1 MALTWLHVSDFHL
14 SDKVLYDQEVI
25 LRSLVSSVKHFR
37 EEGHVPDL
45 IFATGDIA
53 SNGTAKEYDVATK
66 FFDDL
71 CDAAG
76 LNRDRLFIIPG
87 NHDVDRKMGKGLVRT
102 LDTKEDADEYFDLG
116 TPTPHLTHKFHAFSE
131 WYNDYFKTIRSFPTN
146 TTCSPVEIV
155 TINNC
160 RIAILPLNSALFCID
175 DHDHQK
181 LFIGRRCLDAAKKL
195 LAAADLTIALTHHPL
210 DWLSKVE
217 QTNITAALG
226 KSVDLLL
233 HGHYHETETASIVSA
248 DGGYLKLAAGASY
261 QKREWPNSAMYA
273 TCEKNQVTIFPI
285 RYEDSPRE
293 VWTLD
298 TSLFPS
304 PSYIGSFLIPGLTNP
319 CTSVPSPV
327 TSSENNGNTSLRTRN
342 SQPTSS
348 IPASLVR
355 IVKILIASPGD
366 VIQERTMAEKVILD
380 WNARH
385 QTSRIRLEAVL
396 WERYA
401 APENRGDGKGPQEP
415 INRQLVD
422 ECDFAIGIFWTR
434 IGTPTKTA
442 PGGAVEEVQR
452 ILARQKPVMLY
463 FSNVAYRRNEIE
475 LDQIEKLDAFRT
487 AMLTDGLVC
496 KYDER
501 HEFESKLS
509 HHLELRL
516 PDWYPDGLVDSGE
529 ESHHD
534 LKELLSYQATLKADL
549 GSITMLGLSGV
560 ESVKV
565 NLDDNTFVPLRL
577 SDKPKVDCFCDGQ
590 NIRQGNERDER
601 IFYPDELMKRSFHD
615 GRGLRLLL
623 VIGDPGAGKTTLLKY
638 YTLCALD
645 PERSVRLGFAGRINV
660 FYLPLREL
668 LRHEK
673 NDEKLHYDSLPVNLS
688 LWYKRH
694 HHTLTEDVFND
705 WLQAGTSL
713 VLLDGLDEISNI
725 EERKEVCQ
733 WIDHAWSGFS
743 KVFFVV
749 TSRATGYRK
758 DEEIELESDYD
769 RADVQDFKLEQQ
781 DRFIKNWFTAA
792 FLKESCDEGVDK
804 NEWQRVQ
811 SAKADERTTKMVA
824 HLQKVKNKGLRQL
837 AAIPMILQIMVILWK
852 EQDYMPESR
861 VKLYD
866 AALNYMLE
874 NKDKRR
880 GIVPDFTKTGSE
892 VTPYIS
898 ADRARWVLAPVALWM
913 QVLLHSDKAGKNEM
927 QTQMQAWLDNFDNAP
942 SVAEFCKYLVDRAGV
957 LVTSGKD
964 YWFRHKTFREY
975 LSGIELVKNVP
986 RAPDDLDIVISSFG
1000 EDWWDEPIKFF
1011 IAQGDADNF
1020 DLFMAKL
1027 FESPVTEDLTQGR
1040 QLLLQT
1046 IIEEAPQKKI
1056 NALCKKLLDPTTTAG
1071 RQWVILDC
1079 LKAIGKPAALDTLL
1093 EFSAKELDKKSA
1105 ENNDVL
1111 DRAEEVI
1118 LALGGKAL
1126 ERAIEKS
1133 ISGKPLSI
1141 RNPHEQNAEYILI
1154 PGGNYWYSA
1163 MKKAVD
1169 VADCYIAK
1177 YPVTNKLYRL
1187 FISWLA
1193 EKDSGKNHASA
1204 FRAELKRI
1212 SQSTEWG
1219 SEFGDYLKGESDL
1232 VLLFRSEND
1241 EDRKFGGENQPVVGI
1256 TWYAAQAYSLWLS
1269 MQENSAKRYRLAHE
1283 VEWEWAAGGKQ
1294 GTTGQEV
1301 RKYPWLEEKGEAN
1314 PKLLNFSKSNIGATT
1329 PVGSYPDGATP
1340 EGLYDMAGNVWEWCS
1355 DWYGSDGLFTNLL
1368 GPETG
1373 SYRVLR
1379 GGSWGSYAEYCQS
1392 AYRSYSLPD
1401 FRSSYIGF
1409 RPVFVP

>member
-14 SDKVLYDQEVI
+14 SDKGPYSQEVI

-53 SNGTAKEYDVATK
+53 QNGKAKEYESATK

-71 CDAAG
+71 LDAAG

-87 NHDVDRKMGKGLVRT
+87 NHDVDRKKGKWSHRN
-102 LDTKEDADEYFDLG
+102 LDNAEDVNEYFDPEATFPQLRD
-116 TPTPHLTHKFHAFSE
+116 KFQAFSS
-131 WYNDYFKTIRSFPTN
+131 WYNDYFKTIRTFPTN

-155 TINNC
+155 PINGL
-160 RIAILPLNSALFCID
+160 RIAVLPLNSALFCID

-181 LFIGRRCLDAAKKL
+181 LFIGRRCLNEAKKQ
-195 LAAADLTIALTHHPL
+195 LAAVDLAIALIHHPL
-210 DWLSKVE
+210 DWLSPIE
-217 QTNITAALG
+217 RSNIKAALG
-226 KSVDLLL
+226 ESVDLLL
-233 HGHYHETETASIVSA
+233 QGHYHETETEGIVSA
-248 DGGYLKLAAGASY
+248 NGGYLKLAAGASY
-261 QKREWPNSAMYA
+261 QTGKWPNTAMYA
-273 TCEKNQVTIFPI
+273 TVDCNKVTIFPI

-293 VWTLD
+293 VWALD
-298 TSLFPS
+298 TSVFPS
-304 PSYIGSFLIPGLTNP
+304 PSYSKSFLIPGRTNP
-319 CTSVPSPV
+319 CTSVPSTV
-327 TSSENNGNTSLRTRN
+327 TSSENKGNTSLRTRN

-348 IPASLVR
+348 IPAPLVR

-434 IGTPTKTA
+434 IGTPTKIA

-487 AMLTDGLVC
+487 AMQTDGLVC
-496 KYDER
+496 EYDER

-529 ESHHD
+529 DTHRD
-534 LKELLSYQATLKADL
+534 LKELIAYQETLKTDL
-549 GSITMLGLSGV
+549 GSIAMLGLPGV
-560 ESVKV
+560 DSFKV

-577 SDKPKVDCFCDGQ
+577 SDKPKEDCFCDGQ
-590 NIRQGNERDER
+590 NIRPENEMGER
-601 IFYPDELMKRSFHD
+601 VFYPDELMRRSFHD

-638 YTLCALD
+638 YALCALD
-645 PERSVRLGFAGRINV
+645 QERSVRLGFSGRVHV

-668 LRHEK
+668 VRHDKE
-673 NDEKLHYDSLPVNLS
+673 NEEAYYDSLPVNLS

-694 HHTLTEDVFND
+694 HHTLAEDVFRD
-705 WLQAGTSL
+705 WLQDGDSL
-713 VLLDGLDEISNI
+713 VLLDGLDEISNT
-725 EERKEVCQ
+725 EKRKEVCQ

-743 KVFFVV
+743 KAFFVV

-769 RADVQDFKLEQQ
+769 RADVQDFKQDQQ
-781 DRFIKNWFTAA
+781 ERFIKNWLTAA

-874 NKDKRR
+874 KKDKRR

-913 QVLLHSDKAGKNEM
+913 QVLLHSDKAGKDEM
-927 QTQMQAWLDNFDNAP
+927 QTQMRAWLDNFDNAP
-942 SVAEFCKYLVDRAGV
+942 SVTEFCKYLVDRAGV

-975 LSGIELVKNVP
+975 LSGIELVKNVL
-986 RAPDDLDIVISSFG
+986 RAPGDLDIVISSFG

-1027 FESPVTEDLTQGR
+1027 FESPVTEDLTQER

-1071 RQWVILDC
+1071 RQRVILDC
-1079 LKAIGKPAALDTLL
+1079 IKAIEKPAALDVLQD
-1093 EFSAKELDKKSA
+1093 FRAKKLAKNE
-1105 ENNDVL
+1105 DVA

-1118 LALGGKAL
+1118 LAFGGKAL
-1126 ERAIEKS
+1126 ERAKVKS
-1133 ISGKPLSI
+1133 VGGKPASF
-1141 RNPHEQNAEYILI
+1141 RNQYEHDAEYILI
-1154 PGGNYWYSA
+1154 PNGSYLYSETNEE
-1163 MKKAVD
+1163 KHVD
-1169 VADCYIAK
+1169 DLYFAK
-1177 YPVTNKLYRL
+1177 YPVTNKLYRS
-1187 FISWLA
+1187 FIAALDESSEVQEELNKIAKNNSWDKEFSTWLN
-1193 EKDSGKNHASA
+1193 EGKN
-1204 FRAELKRI
+1204 
-1212 SQSTEWG
+1212 
-1219 SEFGDYLKGESDL
+1219 DL
-1232 VLLFRSEND
+1232 ATLLRSEND
-1241 EDRKFGGENQPVVGI
+1241 EDRKFDGDDQPVVGI
-1256 TWYAAQAYSLWLS
+1256 TWYAAQAYCLWLS
-1269 MQENSAKRYRLAHE
+1269 QRAGKPDSYRLPTE
-1283 VEWEWAAGGKQ
+1283 VQWEWAAGGKRESTPQ
-1294 GTTGQEV
+1294 KV
-1301 RKYPWLEEKGEAN
+1301 RKYPWPDENRE
-1314 PKLLNFSKSNIGATT
+1314 PDSKLLNYNSNVGQTT
-1329 PVGSYPDGATP
+1329 PVGSYPEGATP
-1340 EGLYDMAGNVWEWCS
+1340 EGLYDMAGNVWEWTDS
-1355 DWYGSDGLFTNLL
+1355 WYDDSR
-1368 GPETG
+1368 
-1373 SYRVLR
+1373 SYRVFR
-1379 GGSWGSYAEYCQS
+1379 GGGWYFSAEFCRSALRYAFS
-1392 AYRSYSLPD
+1392 PVYRLNSV
-1401 FRSSYIGF
+1401 GF